1 MRDQV
6 IGQPD
11 VGSLALAEPTR
22 HVRRGWIIGLTL
34 ASLGMWMAAQTPL
47 QVMLALQL
55 QDITP
60 RHKIVA
66 LGVVTGVGAISSA
79 LATPVVGALSDRT
92 AHGGRLGR
100 FSGRRHRWTL
110 AMAVLAAAC
119 MVLLAKQATVLG
131 VALLWFA
138 FSAFQNGEYATLSAA
153 IPDHVPVRQRA
164 TVAGWVGMP
173 IALGLVL
180 GTILVVD
187 VLNQNLV
194 SGYITLAVLMVAL
207 ALPFVLFT
215 PDPPARAAGPGAVL
229 LAPGGI
235 LLLAQPARTSRFRV
249 GLADRFLASLSIA
262 MGTLYLLYFLRDAV
276 HYARLFPGQTAADGL
291 LILILIYTGCVVITS
306 IVGGIISDRSGRRK
320 MLVTVSGLLLAA
332 AALLLMF
339 FQTWPAALGAAV
351 LYGVGYGAYIAV
363 DQALITQVLPKAHD
377 RAKDLGIINIAI
389 VCPGAIGAAIAAPL
403 VSLADYP
410 ALFGATAVVAIAA
423 SVLVWRIKSVR

>member
-11 VGSLALAEPTR
+11 VGSLALAEPTQY
-22 HVRRGWIIGLTL
+22 VRYRWIVGLTL

-79 LATPVVGALSDRT
+79 LATPFVGALSDRT
-92 AHGGRLGR
+92 THGGRPGR

-110 AMAVLAAAC
+110 AMAVLAAVC

-131 VALLWFA
+131 VALLWFL
-138 FSAFQNGEYATLSAA
+138 FCAFQNGEYATLSAA

-180 GTILVVD
+180 GTVLVVD
-187 VLNQNLV
+187 VLGQDLV
-194 SGYITLAVLMVAL
+194 TGYITLAVLMVVL

-215 PDPPARAAGPGAVL
+215 PDYP
-229 LAPGGI
+229 LAPQDR
-235 LLLAQPARTSRFRV
+235 QPFSWRRV
-249 GLADRFLASLSIA
+249 ASSYWLSPREYPDFGWAWLTRFLTSLAIA

-291 LILILIYTGCVVITS
+291 LILILIYTGCVVVTS
-306 IVGGIISDRSGRRK
+306 IVGGIISDRRGRRK
-320 MLVTVSGLLLAA
+320 MMVTVSGLLMAA
-332 AALLLMF
+332 AALSLTF
-339 FQTWPAALGAAV
+339 WETWPSALLAAV
-351 LYGVGYGAYIAV
+351 LYGMGYGAYIAV
-363 DQALITQVLPKAHD
+363 DQALITQVLPTAHD

-389 VCPGAIGAAIAAPL
+389 VCPGAIGALIAAPL
-403 VSLADYP
+403 VSLAGYP
-410 ALFGATAVVAIAA
+410 ALFAATAAVAIAA
-423 SVLVWRIKSVR
+423 AIGVWRIKSVR